1 MHWLY
6 LLVVV
11 VIVAWLRLA
20 TCGRVATR
28 HIVIFLVAGL
38 LLATLRGLHVAT
50 SLIINYSLWRHICV
64 RKGRGRGPGRKRGQG
79 ARQRSTADYR
89 EKRQRRHEGLWQ
101 EGWAGGWDDKDE
113 SSQWRNDDDS
123 WNADDSW
130 AADESWGAWE
140 CLECVNVN
148 LFVSVSVRVVTHMWQ
163 GCDSSL
169 VAGLRLA
176 TRGRVA
182 TRHLWQGC
190 DSPHMLHKHDDINC
204 VRAMIPVNRQQCTCI
219 HLMQR

>member
-1 MHWLY
+1 MHQP
-6 LLVVV
+6 LVHP
-11 VIVAWLRLA
+11 LA
-20 TCGRVATR
+20 CCMHV
-28 HIVIFLVAGL
+28 VAG
-38 LLATLRGLHVAT
+38 
-50 SLIINYSLWRHICV
+50 ICV
-64 RKGRGRGPGRKRGQG
+64 RDLLYMSSHDVRTLLRN
-79 ARQRSTADYR
+79 SMI
-89 EKRQRRHEGLWQ
+89 
-101 EGWAGGWDDKDE
+101 DDHDAALIGTH
-113 SSQWRNDDDS
+113 SC
-123 WNADDSW
+123 

-163 GCDSSL
+163 GCDSPL

-204 VRAMIPVNRQQCTCI
+204 VRAMIPVNRQQCKCI